1 MCLNPGGKNGRYYAA
16 MKRYLFFANLPYAR
30 PILRPLQAAIRARGG
45 EARWFFHGDG
55 AQYLGPDEPR
65 LATARDVLAYAPEVV
80 IVPGNWVPHFFP
92 GVKVQVFHGFGT
104 LGKKNAHKVRGLF
117 DLYCT
122 HGESNTPQMQQQQRR
137 APHFIVHET
146 GWPKLDPLFR
156 DFGEPCP
163 DYLARARAA
172 GKPVVLYA
180 PTFTSYLTSA
190 PALFETIRG
199 LVAQGRWHFLFQLHP
214 KLERE
219 WVERYRGLCGEF
231 PAGATWVQGPDAL
244 WALKTAGVMLSDT
257 SSIVWEFLLLGKPAV
272 TLRNGEPG
280 PYLLDVRGPAA
291 VAPALEQALA
301 RPAAL
306 MQEIERFGRAIH
318 PARDGRS
325 SERVLDAIDAFAR
338 GELGRPARAKPFNA
352 WRKLQMRWRLRHF
365 AP

>member
-1 MCLNPGGKNGRYYAA
+1 MR
-16 MKRYLFFANLPYAR
+16 RYLLFGNLPYAL
-30 PILRPLQAAIRARGG
+30 PILRPVQAAIRARGG

-55 AQYLGPDEPR
+55 AQYLKPDEPLLR
-65 LATARDVLAYAPEVV
+65 SASEVAAFAPEAV

-104 LGKKNAHKVRGLF
+104 LGKKNAFKVRGLF

-122 HGESNTPQMQQQQRR
+122 HGDSNTPQMQEQQRR
-137 APHFIVHET
+137 APHFVVKET

-156 DFGEPCP
+156 DFGDPCP
-163 DYLARARAA
+163 DYLARVKAG

-190 PALFETIRG
+190 PALFDTLQA
-199 LVAQGRWHFLFQLHP
+199 LVGEGRWHFLFQLHP

-219 WVERYRGLCGEF
+219 WVEKYRALCGEH
-231 PAGATWVQGPDAL
+231 ATWVQGPDAL
-244 WALKTAGVMLSDT
+244 WALKTADVMLSDT

-280 PYLLDVRGPAA
+280 PYLIDVSEAA
-291 VAPALEQALA
+291 HV
-301 RPAAL
+301 PAAL
-306 MQEIERFGRAIH
+306 ERALSGRAPLDEIGSFGRAIH

-325 SERVLDAIDAFAR
+325 SERVLAAIEDFAA
-338 GELGRPARAKPFNA
+338 GKLGTPGAKPFNA
-352 WRKLQMRWRLRHF
+352 WRKLQMRWKLRYWR
-365 AP
+365 A

>member
-1 MCLNPGGKNGRYYAA
+1 
-16 MKRYLFFANLPYAR
+16 MKRYLLFGNLPYAL
-30 PILRPLQAAIRARGG
+30 PILRPVQAAIRARGG

-55 AQYLGPDEPR
+55 GQFLKPDEPR
-65 LATARDVLAYAPEVV
+65 LASPRDVVAFAPEAV

-92 GVKVQVFHGFGT
+92 GIKVQVFHGFGT

-122 HGESNTPQMQQQQRR
+122 HGDSNTPQMQEQQRR
-137 APHFIVHET
+137 HPHFVVHET

-163 DYLARARAA
+163 AYLAALRAA
-172 GKPVVLYA
+172 GRPVALYA

-190 PALFETIRG
+190 PALFETISA
-199 LVAQGRWHFLFQLHP
+199 LVRAGRWQVLFQLHP

-219 WVERYRGLCGEF
+219 WVDRYRALCG
-231 PAGATWVQGPDAL
+231 PHATWVQGPDAL
-244 WALKTAGVMLSDT
+244 WAMKTADVMLSDT

-272 TLRNGEPG
+272 TFRNGEPG
-280 PYLLDVRGPAA
+280 PYLLDVREAEK
-291 VAPALEQALA
+291 VAPALAQALA

-306 MQEIERFGRAIH
+306 LQEIERFGRSIH

-325 SERVLDAIDAFAR
+325 SERVLDAVDAFAA
-338 GELGRPARAKPFNA
+338 GTLGRPERGKPFNA
-352 WRKLQMRWRLRHF
+352 WRKLQMRWRLRYF

>member
-1 MCLNPGGKNGRYYAA
+1 
-16 MKRYLFFANLPYAR
+16 MKRVLLFGNLPYAL

-55 AQYLGPDEPR
+55 AQFLKPDEPL
-65 LATARDVLAYAPEVV
+65 LASAGAVVAFAPEAV

-122 HGESNTPQMQQQQRR
+122 HGESNTPQMREQQRR
-137 APHFIVHET
+137 HPHFVVHET

-156 DFGEPCP
+156 DFGDACP
-163 DYLARARAA
+163 DDFARAKAA

-190 PALFETIRG
+190 PALFDTIRD
-199 LVAQGRWHFLFQLHP
+199 LVAQGRWHFLLQLHP

-219 WVERYRGLCGEF
+219 WVGKYRALCGTN
-231 PAGATWVQGPDAL
+231 ATWVQGPDAL
-244 WALKTAGVMLSDT
+244 WALKTADAMLSDT

-272 TLRNGEPG
+272 TLRNAEPG
-280 PYLLDVRGPAA
+280 PYLLDVREPAE
-291 VAPALEQALA
+291 VAAALGRALA
-301 RPAAL
+301 RPAPLLA
-306 MQEIERFGRAIH
+306 EIERFGRAIH

-325 SERVLDAIDAFAR
+325 SERVLDAIDAFAAGRLGLPPR
-338 GELGRPARAKPFNA
+338 GKPFNA
-352 WRKLQMRWRLRHF
+352 WRKLQMRWKLGYWR
-365 AP
+365 A

>member
-1 MCLNPGGKNGRYYAA
+1 
-16 MKRYLFFANLPYAR
+16 MKRYLFFGNLPYAL

-45 EARWFFHGDG
+45 EARWMFHGDG
-55 AQYLGPDEPR
+55 AQFLRPDEPQ
-65 LATARDVLAYAPEVV
+65 LATAADVVAWQPQAV

-122 HGESNTPQMQQQQRR
+122 HGESNTPQMQEQQRR
-137 APHFIVHET
+137 SPHFAVAET

-163 DYLARARAA
+163 EYLARAKA
-172 GKPVVLYA
+172 GGKPHIKPVVLYA

-190 PALFETIRG
+190 PALFDTIRAA
-199 LVAQGRWHFLFQLHP
+199 VAQGSWHFLFQLHP

-219 WVERYRGLCGEF
+219 WVEKYRALCG
-231 PAGATWVQGPDAL
+231 PGATWVQGPDAL
-244 WALKTAGVMLSDT
+244 WALKTADAMLSDT
-257 SSIVWEFLLLGKPAV
+257 SSIVWEFLLLDKPAV

-280 PYLLDVRGPAA
+280 PYLLDVREPAE
-291 VAPALEQALA
+291 VVPALERALT
-301 RPAAL
+301 RPAPL
-306 MQEIERFGRAIH
+306 MQEIARFGQAIH

-325 SERVLDAIDAFAR
+325 SERVLEAIDAFAA
-338 GELGRPARAKPFNA
+338 GRFGQPPQGKPFNA
-352 WRKLQMRWRLRHF
+352 WRKLQMRWRLHYWGT
-365 AP
+365 A

>member
-1 MCLNPGGKNGRYYAA
+1 MQ
-16 MKRYLFFANLPYAR
+16 RYLLFGNLPYAL

-55 AQYLGPDEPR
+55 AQFLRPDEPR
-65 LATARDVLAYAPEVV
+65 FATAREVVAWAPEAV

-122 HGESNTPQMQQQQRR
+122 HGDSNTPQMQEQQRR
-137 APHFIVHET
+137 APHFIVAET

-156 DFGEPCP
+156 DFGDPCP
-163 DYLARARAA
+163 AYLAQVKAA
-172 GKPVVLYA
+172 GRPGPRPVVLYA

-190 PALFETIRG
+190 PALFETIAR
-199 LVAQGRWHFLFQLHP
+199 LVQEGRWHFLFQLHP

-219 WVERYRGLCGEF
+219 WVEKYRGLCGEF

-244 WALKTAGVMLSDT
+244 WALKTADAMLSDT

-280 PYLLDVRGPAA
+280 PYLLDVREPAA
-291 VAPALEQALA
+291 VPGALERALSGA
-301 RPAAL
+301 GPLA
-306 MQEIERFGRAIH
+306 EIERFGRAIH

-325 SERVLDAIDAFAR
+325 SERVLDAIDAFVAGR
-338 GELGRPARAKPFNA
+338 LGTPPRAKPFNA
-352 WRKLQMRWRLRHF
+352 WRKLQMRWKLGYWR
-365 AP
+365 A

>member
-1 MCLNPGGKNGRYYAA
+1 
-16 MKRYLFFANLPYAR
+16 MKRYLLFGNLPYAL
-30 PILRPLQAAIRARGG
+30 PILRPVQAAIRARGG

-55 AQYLGPDEPR
+55 AQYLKPDEAR
-65 LATARDVLAYAPEVV
+65 LATARDVVAYAPEAV

-104 LGKKNAHKVRGLF
+104 LGKKNAFKVRGLF

-122 HGESNTPQMQQQQRR
+122 HGESNTPQMQEQQRR
-137 APHFIVHET
+137 SPHFVVHET

-163 DYLARARAA
+163 DYPAALQRA

-190 PALFETIRG
+190 PALFETIRE

-219 WVERYRGLCGEF
+219 WVDKYRALCG
-231 PAGATWVQGPDAL
+231 PNATWVQGPDAL
-244 WALKTAGVMLSDT
+244 WALKTADVMLSDT

-280 PYLLDVRGPAA
+280 SYLLDVRDAAA
-291 VAPALEQALA
+291 VAPALGQALG
-301 RPAAL
+301 RPAPL

-325 SERVLDAIDAFAR
+325 SERVLDAIDAFAASQ
-338 GELGRPARAKPFNA
+338 LGTPPQAKPFNA
-352 WRKLQMRWRLRHF
+352 WRKLQMRWRLGYWRGLLTLT
-365 AP
+365 

>member
-1 MCLNPGGKNGRYYAA
+1 MQ
-16 MKRYLFFANLPYAR
+16 RYLLFGNLPYAL
-30 PILRPLQAAIRARGG
+30 PILRPLQTAIRARGA

-55 AQYLGPDEPR
+55 AQYLKPDEPR
-65 LATARDVLAYAPEVV
+65 LASARDVVAFAPEAV

-122 HGESNTPQMQQQQRR
+122 HGESNTPQMQEQQRR
-137 APHFIVHET
+137 APHFVVRET

-163 DYLARARAA
+163 AYLGALRAA
-172 GKPVVLYA
+172 GRPDIKPVVLYA

-190 PALFETIRG
+190 PALFDTIRAA
-199 LVAQGRWHFLFQLHP
+199 VAAGRWHFLFQLHP

-219 WVERYRGLCGEF
+219 WVERYRGLCG
-231 PAGATWVQGPDAL
+231 ANATWVQGPDAL
-244 WALKTAGVMLSDT
+244 WALKTADVMLSDT

-280 PYLLDVRGPAA
+280 PYLLDVREPAD
-291 VAPALEQALA
+291 VGPALERALA

-325 SERVLDAIDAFAR
+325 SERVLDAIDAFAA
-338 GELGRPARAKPFNA
+338 GTLGRPARGKPFNA
-352 WRKLQMRWRLRHF
+352 WRKLQMRWRLRYF

>member
-1 MCLNPGGKNGRYYAA
+1 MR
-16 MKRYLFFANLPYAR
+16 RYLFFGNLPYAL
-30 PILRPLQAAIRARGG
+30 PILRPLQAAIRARGA

-55 AQYLGPDEPR
+55 AQYLKPDEPQ
-65 LATARDVLAYAPEVV
+65 LASPSEVVAFAPEAV

-122 HGESNTPQMQQQQRR
+122 HGDSNTPQMQEQQRR
-137 APHFIVHET
+137 APHFVVTET

-156 DFGEPCP
+156 DFGDACP
-163 DYLARARAA
+163 EYLARLR
-172 GKPVVLYA
+172 GGPKRVVLYA
-180 PTFTSYLTSA
+180 PTFTRSLTSA
-190 PALFETIRG
+190 PALFEAIKA
-199 LVAQGRWHFLFQLHP
+199 LVAEGRWHFLFQLHP

-219 WVERYRGLCGEF
+219 WVEKYRALCG
-231 PAGATWVQGPDAL
+231 GHATWVQGPDAL
-244 WALKTAGVMLSDT
+244 WALKTADVMLSDT

-280 PYLLDVRGPAA
+280 PYLIDVREPAE
-291 VAPALEQALA
+291 V
-301 RPAAL
+301 PAAL
-306 MQEIERFGRAIH
+306 ERALAGAGPHAEIERFGRAIH

-325 SERVLDAIDAFAR
+325 SERVLAAIEDFAA
-338 GELGRPARAKPFNA
+338 GTLGAPPRAKPFNA
-352 WRKLQMRWRLRHF
+352 WRKLQMRWKLGYWRGWLQSRFEGAH

>member
-1 MCLNPGGKNGRYYAA
+1 
-16 MKRYLFFANLPYAR
+16 MKRYLLFGNLPYAL
-30 PILRPLQAAIRARGG
+30 PILRPVQDAIRARGG
-45 EARWFFHGDG
+45 ETRWFFHGDG
-55 AQYLGPDEPR
+55 AQYLKPDEAR
-65 LATARDVLAYAPEVV
+65 LATARDVVAFAPEAV
-80 IVPGNWVPHFFP
+80 IAPGNWVPHFFP

-122 HGESNTPQMQQQQRR
+122 HGESNTPQMQEQQRR
-137 APHFIVHET
+137 SPHFVVRET

-163 DYLARARAA
+163 AYLGALRRPEPVTR
-172 GKPVVLYA
+172 KPVVLYA

-190 PALFETIRG
+190 PALFETIRAA
-199 LVAQGRWHFLFQLHP
+199 VATGRWRFLFQLHP

-219 WVERYRGLCGEF
+219 WVERYRGLCG
-231 PAGATWVQGPDAL
+231 AHATWVQSPDAL
-244 WALKTAGVMLSDT
+244 WALKTADVMLSDT

-272 TLRNGEPG
+272 TFRNGEPG
-280 PYLLDVRGPAA
+280 PYLLDVRDAAA

-301 RPAAL
+301 RPGAL
-306 MQEIERFGRAIH
+306 MREIERFGRAIH

-338 GELGRPARAKPFNA
+338 GDLGSPRRKPFNA

>member
-1 MCLNPGGKNGRYYAA
+1 MCLNPCGKNGRYYAA
-16 MKRYLFFANLPYAR
+16 MKRYLLFGNLPYAL
-30 PILRPLQAAIRARGG
+30 PILRPLQAAVRAQGG

-55 AQYLGPDEPR
+55 AQYLRPDETQ
-65 LATARDVLAYAPEVV
+65 LASAREVVAFAPGAV

-122 HGESNTPQMQQQQRR
+122 HGDSNTPQMREQQRR
-137 APHFIVHET
+137 APHFAVTET

-163 DYLARARAA
+163 AYLGAVKGG

-180 PTFTSYLTSA
+180 PTFTRYLTSA
-190 PALFETIRG
+190 PALFDTIQA
-199 LVAQGRWHFLFQLHP
+199 LVGEGRWHFLFNLHP
-214 KLERE
+214 KLEPA
-219 WVERYRGLCGEF
+219 WVDKYRALCGEH
-231 PAGATWVQGPDAL
+231 ATWVQSPDAL
-244 WALKTAGVMLSDT
+244 WALKCADAMLSDT

-280 PYLLDVRGPAA
+280 PYLLDVREPAE
-291 VAPALEQALA
+291 V
-301 RPAAL
+301 PAAL
-306 MQEIERFGRAIH
+306 ERALSGRAPLDEIERFGRAIH

-325 SERVLDAIDAFAR
+325 SERVLAAIDAFAA
-338 GELGRPARAKPFNA
+338 GQLGAPGAKPFNA
-352 WRKLQMRWRLRHF
+352 WRKLQMRWKLGYWGT
-365 AP
+365 

>member
-1 MCLNPGGKNGRYYAA
+1 
-16 MKRYLFFANLPYAR
+16 MKRYLFFGNLPYAL

-55 AQYLGPDEPR
+55 AQYLKADEAQFTRAVHVVAWDPG
-65 LATARDVLAYAPEVV
+65 AV

-122 HGESNTPQMQQQQRR
+122 HGESNTPQMQEQQRR
-137 APHFIVHET
+137 HPHFAVTET

-156 DFGEPCP
+156 DFGDPCP
-163 DYLARARAA
+163 EYLARVKAG

-190 PALFETIRG
+190 PALFEAIQA
-199 LVAQGRWHFLFQLHP
+199 LVREGRWHFLFQLHP
-214 KLERE
+214 KLERA
-219 WVERYRGLCGEF
+219 WVERYRGLCG
-231 PAGATWVQGPDAL
+231 PNATWVQSPDAL
-244 WALKTAGVMLSDT
+244 WALKTADAMLSDT

-280 PYLLDVRGPAA
+280 PYLLDVREGGEVPAA
-291 VAPALEQALA
+291 LERALA
-301 RPAAL
+301 RPAPLLA
-306 MQEIERFGRAIH
+306 EIERFGRAIH

-325 SERVLDAIDAFAR
+325 SERVLDAIDAFAAGR
-338 GELGRPARAKPFNA
+338 LGTPPRAKPFNA
-352 WRKLQMRWRLRHF
+352 WRKLQMRWKLGYWR
-365 AP
+365 A